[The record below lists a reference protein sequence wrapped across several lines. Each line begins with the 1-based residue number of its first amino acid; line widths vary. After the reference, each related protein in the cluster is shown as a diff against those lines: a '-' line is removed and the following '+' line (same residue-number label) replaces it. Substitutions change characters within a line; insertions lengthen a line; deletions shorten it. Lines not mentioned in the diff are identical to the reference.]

1 VKRQVVRSL
10 GLMPAS
16 QSGDSLATIYNSD
29 QDQSI
34 KRDAVNAL
42 FTQNNAKVL
51 VDLARK
57 ENNMAMKQEMVQKLS
72 LMHSKDA
79 TAYLMEVLQ
88 K

>member
-1 VKRQVVRSL
+1 
-10 GLMPAS
+10 
-16 QSGDSLATIYNSD
+16 
-29 QDQSI
+29 
-34 KRDAVNAL
+34 
-42 FTQNNAKVL
+42 VL